1 MLNTKISLFIPTYNA
16 VTYAYQTF
24 SNTLSNI
31 AKANLHRVLVIDSS
45 STDNT
50 LDLVNQF
57 GFESIVIPNNEFDHG
72 GTRQKGLEVLSD
84 SDIVVYI
91 TQDVLI
97 EDPNAIINLAKLL
110 IDNGKIAGA
119 YARQLPHDNAD
130 IYARHLR
137 KYNYGS
143 TSYVRKYNDRFI
155 SGMRCIFSSDSFA
168 AYKVSAL
175 KEVGGFPD
183 HLIMG
188 EDVYL
193 FAKFLHAGY
202 KVAYTADVTCKHSH
216 NYSISQTFQ
225 RYFDIGVFHKS
236 ESWILEEFGTANK
249 DGIKYLLSELKYV
262 ALRRPWLLPVSLALT
277 FTKYCGYK
285 LGRNYDEI
293 GVRLCRKFSKNK
305 TFWWQ

>member
-1 MLNTKISLFIPTYNA
+1 MKISLFIPTYNA
-16 VTYAYQTF
+16 TIYSSNTF
-24 SNTLSNI
+24 SATLSNI
-31 AKANLHRVLVIDSS
+31 AKAALYRVLVIDSS

-50 LDLVNQF
+50 VGIVNKI
-57 GFESIVIPNNEFDHG
+57 GFECIVIPNNEFDHG
-72 GTRQKGLEVLSD
+72 GTRQKALEILSD
-84 SDIVVYI
+84 SDIIVYM

-97 EDPNAIINLAKLL
+97 EDPDSILSLAKVLL
-110 IDNGKIAGA
+110 DNEKIAGV
-119 YARQLPHDNAD
+119 YARQIPHKNAD
-130 IYARHLR
+130 IFARHLR
-137 KYNYGS
+137 RYNYRG

-168 AYKVSAL
+168 AYKVNAL
-175 KEVGGFPD
+175 NDVGGFPD

-193 FAKFLHAGY
+193 FAKFLHNGY
-202 KVAYTADVTCKHSH
+202 KVAYAADVICKHSH
-216 NYSISQTFQ
+216 NYSLKEVFQ

-262 ALRRPWLLPVSLALT
+262 AIHRPWLLPMSFLMT
-277 FTKYCGYK
+277 FTKYAGYK

-293 GVRLCRKFSKNK
+293 GVRLCRKLSKNK